1 MLIAS
6 RAYFDIE
13 KPVYFLKIERRKTMS
28 PAFQKKLYKL
38 AKKYQDLQFKYHNGY
53 VPITQAPPILHQK
66 EINQYKDLYAKLSKI
81 FKLYLT
87 SELANAK
94 NNGQVIA
101 PIKFI
106 DFKNY
111 LHSNNKLT
119 DQEKG
124 VINHN
129 LWLIDI
135 ACYDKITDLNLE
147 AQYQYNYFPKDS
159 DQKLVIYYNKISD
172 IIANR
177 YNIRDQRN
185 INTTLQYKASSS
197 VHEKSFIFSQFLI
210 PLFSLTRQNDFSHYE
225 LVLAYYQIFAL
236 LHLLGKREDNK
247 VLSGMFEYL
256 TSQSLTTIAYVY
268 IPE

>member
-28 PAFQKKLYKL
+28 PAFQKKLYKI
-38 AKKYQDLQFKYHNGY
+38 AEDYQNMQLKYHNGY
-53 VPITQAPPILHQK
+53 IPITQAPPILHQK
-66 EINQYKDLYAKLSKI
+66 EINQYKNLYAKLSKI

-94 NNGQVIA
+94 NHGQVIA

-135 ACYDKITDLNLE
+135 AGYDKITGLNLE
-147 AQYQYNYFPKDS
+147 AQYQYNYFPKDL
-159 DQKLVIYYNKISD
+159 DQNLSIYYNEIND
-172 IIANR
+172 FIAHR
-177 YNIRDQRN
+177 YNIRSQRN
-185 INTTLQYKASSS
+185 MNTALQYKASSS
-197 VHEKSFIFSQFLI
+197 VHEKSFIFNKFLI

-236 LHLLGKREDNK
+236 LHILGEHKYSK
-247 VLSGMFEYL
+247 ALSDMFEYL